1 MVHNVLFDPPLPD
14 GQRINVGNNT
24 IIENIYS
31 IYNLAVF
38 KNIFRIYLTFLLI
51 QYILIYV
58 CVPLDD
64 IENRPPIC
72 IISTAYTLIM
82 VCEKKK
88 KTTSNRQEFC
98 LKDTNHQRCY

>member
-51 QYILIYV
+51 QYIN
-58 CVPLDD
+58 
-64 IENRPPIC
+64 EHMNQ
-72 IISTAYTLIM
+72 
-82 VCEKKK
+82 KKK
-88 KTTSNRQEFC
+88 AEDLRSFHELFTSSSV
-98 LKDTNHQRCY
+98 

>member
-38 KNIFRIYLTFLLI
+38 KTF
-51 QYILIYV
+51 
-58 CVPLDD
+58 
-64 IENRPPIC
+64 
-72 IISTAYTLIM
+72 S
-82 VCEKKK
+82 
-88 KTTSNRQEFC
+88 EFI
-98 LKDTNHQRCY
+98 